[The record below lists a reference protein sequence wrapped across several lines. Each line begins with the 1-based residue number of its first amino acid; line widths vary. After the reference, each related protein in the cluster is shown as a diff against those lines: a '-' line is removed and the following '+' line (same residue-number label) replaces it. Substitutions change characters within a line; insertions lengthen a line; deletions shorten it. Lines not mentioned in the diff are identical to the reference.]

1 MFVCLVS
8 STSLRHLRHLS
19 ASVSTVND
27 KVRASGV
34 SASIRQEVDIRSLEL
49 LGIAVAA
56 HGNHAPPELLGL
68 GVDEVGQASVDVAG
82 GDAVDAGKVA
92 PLVGERLRHVD
103 AAGLGHVVRGLL
115 LGVVG
120 DVAGHGGGDD
130 EGAVALLLEEGAD
143 GLGAVGGAVEV
154 DLDNVVPVGS
164 RAIDD
169 TSVGGSTGA
178 VYVSIN

>member
-1 MFVCLVS
+1 MS
-8 STSLRHLRHLS
+8 HLS
-19 ASVSTVND
+19 ASISTVND
-27 KVRASGV
+27 KVRASSVG
-34 SASIRQEVDIRSLEL
+34 AGIRQEVHIRSLEL

-56 HGNHAPPELLGL
+56 HGDHAPPELLGL
-68 GVDEVGQASVDVAG
+68 SIDKVRQTGVDVSR

-92 PLVGERLRHVD
+92 PLVGERSRHVD

-164 RAIDD
+164 RAVDD

-178 VYVSIN
+178 EDVSTKFN